1 MYPGLDVVN
10 AELGGSVGL
19 NKLVA
24 DAKRLYNAT
33 MSYHID
39 VDISNSM
46 TPTQVSQPDESLM
59 ITVSTLQ
66 CFRFNEIGKA
76 ILCLLD
82 IDQKTQQ

>member
-1 MYPGLDVVN
+1 MLVFFTGHDSLYPGLDVVN
-10 AELGGSVGL
+10 AELGGSAGL

-46 TPTQVSQPDESLM
+46 TPTQVRQQRYSLH
-59 ITVSTLQ
+59 
-66 CFRFNEIGKA
+66 
-76 ILCLLD
+76 
-82 IDQKTQQ
+82 